1 MISKQGE
8 LVLAQKTLLFWAT
21 RQTRTLENKNSNN
34 MTIEKDKLVAGE
46 ATVAE
51 VMNNYSVN
59 ISQDLTF
66 EDPPETNMDNIGSDI
81 IHSFEIMYASVK
93 KQ

>member
-1 MISKQGE
+1 M
-8 LVLAQKTLLFWAT
+8 
-21 RQTRTLENKNSNN
+21 NSNN
-34 MTIEKDKLVAGE
+34 MTTIEKDKLVPGE

-51 VMNNYSVN
+51 VMKNYFAN
-59 ISQDLTF
+59 ISQGLNL
-66 EDPPETNMDNIGSDI
+66 EDSPETNMDNSGNDI